1 LWTARVG
8 RQNAREPR
16 HTTGTKRPVRDS
28 ICCPNLVKNRSS
40 AVFPGL
46 ALNKLRI
53 APLQHH
59 EAVRTFLKEHAAY
72 ICAECLASRLELP
85 LPQTMMVT
93 LGLQQVETTEDLC
106 SLCHGRARVI
116 RAKK

>member
-1 LWTARVG
+1 MPVG
-8 RQNAREPR
+8 PP
-16 HTTGTKRPVRDS
+16 TTGDKRPVRDA
-28 ICCPNLVKNRSS
+28 IYLPDLVKSRSLS
-40 AVFPGL
+40 VFPSL
-46 ALNKLRI
+46 ALNKQL
-53 APLQHH
+53 PNPTLVQHQ
-59 EAVRTFLKEHAAY
+59 EAVLTFLKEHAAY

>member
-1 LWTARVG
+1 MVAG
-8 RQNAREPR
+8 
-16 HTTGTKRPVRDS
+16 
-28 ICCPNLVKNRSS
+28 I
-40 AVFPGL
+40 
-46 ALNKLRI
+46 ALLEN
-53 APLQHH
+53 H
-59 EAVRTFLKEHAAY
+59 EAVLTFLKEHAAY

-93 LGLQQVETTEDLC
+93 LGLQQIDSFETTEDLC